1 MGKSTSECEM
11 NKIQTITTPT
21 GEKMAILP
29 LSDYEALIDAIDS
42 AQALAEAGSVAR
54 GDVETL
60 TSDEASALIDAATPL
75 AFWRVK
81 RGLTQAELATAIGI
95 SQSYVAAL
103 ESGARKGDPALF
115 LRLSQALK
123 VPLEHLIIASDETDA
138 IKFDE

>member
-1 MGKSTSECEM
+1 
-11 NKIQTITTPT
+11 
-21 GEKMAILP
+21 MAILP
-29 LSDYEALIDAIDS
+29 LSDYEALIDAIDA
-42 AQALAEAGSVAR
+42 AQAIAEAGAVAR

-60 TSDEASALIDAATPL
+60 TSDETSALIDAATPL

-123 VPLEHLIIASDETDA
+123 VPLEQLIIASDETDA
-138 IKFDE
+138 VTFGE

>member
-1 MGKSTSECEM
+1 
-11 NKIQTITTPT
+11 
-21 GEKMAILP
+21 MAILP
-29 LSDYEALIDAIDS
+29 LSDYEALIDAIDA
-42 AQALAEAGSVAR
+42 AQAIAEAGAVAR

-60 TSDEASALIDAATPL
+60 TSDETSALIDAATPL

-123 VPLEHLIIASDETDA
+123 VPLEQLIIASDEIDA
-138 IKFDE
+138 ITFDE